1 MRKDGT
7 VTDEEW
13 NRLVDSGVLDRP
25 KKPTRA
31 QQAEMLAG
39 CALAAVMVVLGLLTL
54 IGSN

>member
-1 MRKDGT
+1 M
-7 VTDEEW
+7 TDEEW

-39 CALAAVMVVLGLLTL
+39 CALVAVMVVLGLLTL
-54 IGSN
+54 IASN